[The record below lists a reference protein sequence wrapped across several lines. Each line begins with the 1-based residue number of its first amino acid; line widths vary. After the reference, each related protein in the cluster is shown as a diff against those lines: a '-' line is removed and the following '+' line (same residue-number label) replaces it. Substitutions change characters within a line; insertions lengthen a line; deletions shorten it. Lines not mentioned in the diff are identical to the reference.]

1 MRLFLSEAG
10 MLFPLER
17 KAFEKIW
24 NAVDPAGPL
33 GRLIVVTG
41 QQSSTGRDNMEELIR
56 RARAGDG
63 GAFVELMES
72 QKSTMYKVARS
83 YLHNDADAADAVS
96 ETVLACFEKLDTLR
110 QPQYFRTWLVRILI
124 RKCQDML
131 RERKRSVP
139 LEEIAEAGQEEPGHA
154 RVEFLALLDSLDEKY
169 RTVLLLYY
177 GEGFSVGEIARAMG
191 LKVDTVKTRL
201 KRARAGFKMIY
212 EAE

>member
-1 MRLFLSEAG
+1 
-10 MLFPLER
+10 
-17 KAFEKIW
+17 
-24 NAVDPAGPL
+24 
-33 GRLIVVTG
+33 
-41 QQSSTGRDNMEELIR
+41 MEELIQ

-63 GAFVELMES
+63 SAFVELMEG
-72 QKSTMYKVARS
+72 QKGTMYKVARS
-83 YLHNDADAADAVS
+83 YLHNDADAADVIS
-96 ETVLACFEKLDTLR
+96 ETVLACFEKLNSLR

-139 LEEIAEAGQEEPGHA
+139 LDEIALVGQDEPGHA

-177 GEGFSVGEIARAMG
+177 GEGFTVREIAQAMD
-191 LKVDTVKTRL
+191 LKEDTVKTRL
-201 KRARAGFKMIY
+201 RRARADFKMAY

>member
-1 MRLFLSEAG
+1 
-10 MLFPLER
+10 
-17 KAFEKIW
+17 
-24 NAVDPAGPL
+24 
-33 GRLIVVTG
+33 
-41 QQSSTGRDNMEELIR
+41 MEELVR

-63 GAFVELMES
+63 RAFVELMEG

-83 YLHNDADAADAVS
+83 YLHNDADAADAIS
-96 ETVLACFEKLDTLR
+96 EAVLACFEKLDTLR
-110 QPQYFRTWLVRILI
+110 RPQYFRTWMVRILI

-139 LEEIAEAGQEEPGHA
+139 LEEIAEAGREDPGHA

-177 GEGFSVGEIARAMG
+177 GEGFSVGEIAQAMG
-191 LKVDTVKTRL
+191 LKADTVKTRL